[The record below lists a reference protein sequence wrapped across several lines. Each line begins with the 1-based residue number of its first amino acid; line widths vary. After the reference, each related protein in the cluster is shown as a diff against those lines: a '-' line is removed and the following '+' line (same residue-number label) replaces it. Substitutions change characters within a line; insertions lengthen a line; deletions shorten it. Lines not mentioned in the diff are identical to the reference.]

1 MPINV
6 AVEEPWA
13 RIVSEESDRDVIVIG
28 YVSDAHNIADDRV
41 VEVICLVAGAAD
53 DVEGVSVQVNGVLE
67 SVTSTVSIPI
77 INNSRNLAD
86 LPVRRARLRVC

>member
-6 AVEEPWA
+6 AVEEPRA

-41 VEVICLVAGAAD
+41 VEVKCLAAGAAD

-67 SVTSTVSIPI
+67 
-77 INNSRNLAD
+77 
-86 LPVRRARLRVC
+86 